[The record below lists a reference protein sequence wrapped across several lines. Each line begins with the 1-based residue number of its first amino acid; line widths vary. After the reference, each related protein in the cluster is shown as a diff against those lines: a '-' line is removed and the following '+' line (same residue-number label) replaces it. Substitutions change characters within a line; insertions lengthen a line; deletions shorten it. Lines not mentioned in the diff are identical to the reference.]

1 MACDLQYR
9 DVWGGYFEFSNH
21 VHFSPKKIE
30 RIMSWAFQIQIQ
42 IVEAVD
48 GKPKD
53 EDPEG
58 VLLVA
63 VQHLC
68 RALISSAADQR
79 SWIL

>member
-21 VHFSPKKIE
+21 VHFFFQKIE
-30 RIMSWAFQIQIQ
+30 RIMSWAIQIQ

-68 RALISSAADQR
+68 RAVISSAADQR

>member
-1 MACDLQYR
+1 MTCSIGMC
-9 DVWGGYFEFSNH
+9 GGDISSS
-21 VHFSPKKIE
+21 VIMCIFSPKKIE

>member
-1 MACDLQYR
+1 MCIL
-9 DVWGGYFEFSNH
+9 
-21 VHFSPKKIE
+21 SPQKIE
-30 RIMSWAFQIQIQ
+30 RIMSWAIQIQ

>member
-1 MACDLQYR
+1 MTCSIGMC
-9 DVWGGYFEFSNH
+9 GGVISSS
-21 VHFSPKKIE
+21 VIMCIFSPQKIE
-30 RIMSWAFQIQIQ
+30 RIMSWAIQIQ